1 MADSP
6 LFAKTYDL
14 VSWLVARTQQFPKSQ
29 RFVLAQRVRNAVLDF
44 YDYLLEARKVDLNRR
59 GEALLMADV
68 ELEKLRFYLRLCLEN
83 KLMNFRQYEFSSEQV
98 VEIGRML
105 GAWRQ
110 RTARKLA
117 EGQTSQKTQFVVS

>member
-14 VSWLVARTQQFPKSQ
+14 ASWLLSRTQQFPKSQ
-29 RFVLAQRVRNAVLDF
+29 RFVLAQRVQNAVLDF
-44 YDYLLEARKVDLNRR
+44 YDYLLKARKVDLNRR
-59 GEALLMADV
+59 AEALLMADI
-68 ELEKLRFYLRLCLEN
+68 ELEKLRVYLRLCLEN
-83 KLMNFRQYEFSSEQV
+83 KLINFRQYEFSTEQV

-117 EGQTSQKTQFVVS
+117 EDQASPKTQFVVS

>member
-14 VSWLVARTQQFPKSQ
+14 ASWLVARTQQFPKSQ

-59 GEALLMADV
+59 TEALLMADV

-83 KLMNFRQYEFSSEQV
+83 KLINFRQYEFSTEQV

-117 EGQTSQKTQFVVS
+117 KSQTSQKTKSVVS

>member
-6 LFAKTYDL
+6 LFAKTHDL
-14 VSWLVARTQQFPKSQ
+14 ASWLISRTQQFPKSQ
-29 RFVLAQRVRNAVLDF
+29 RFGLAQRVRNAVLDF
-44 YDYLLEARKVDLNRR
+44 YGYLLEARKVDLSRR
-59 GEALLMADV
+59 AETLLMADV
-68 ELEKLRFYLRLCLEN
+68 ELEKLRVYLRLCQEN
-83 KLMNFRQYEFSSEQV
+83 KLISFRQYEFSSEQV

-117 EGQTSQKTQFVVS
+117 EGQTSPKTQFVVS